1 MSNPPGKYGNVRNF
15 LDNLGNEKI
24 KICRNCNAVFS
35 YTNETTTLCLS
46 CDFEEEISTLPAVV
60 EIEDEFDV
68 TEPAVVDAQPA
79 VLDAQ
84 PITLD
89 AQPVVAE
96 VDVVE
101 MNDDWEMDSFDSIG
115 SEDETIVEAETA
127 DVEPIAEAV
136 EAEPV
141 VEAETAE
148 VEPIAEAVEAE
159 PLVKEAV
166 EAEPLVKEAV
176 EAVEAETV
184 QDAIESN
191 EIATSVVEEAIEKE
205 EEAKTKVDEA
215 NENKDEASREYSEA
229 VKDEEKAAGNVSE
242 AAAVQS
248 EAVEAVVEA
257 SDKVSELVDSDAD
270 QKDIKEAMSEL
281 EKTVENKDK
290 AELTLTEAIS
300 EEEKAADNLATR
312 ADEKES
318 AEEILENETEELKE
332 ASANLDEAIDQKA
345 ESEKELSEAS
355 NIDTDEIDD
364 SVEPF
369 STGEYVS
376 HGVYGTG
383 KVVGITK
390 AGKHWSVE
398 VKFEEEQRRIL
409 GTFLTKEEKPELQES
424 EDNFKP
430 PVEKISDEEQDDEVK
445 TYEEHS
451 GKYKPGTEVIHEIF
465 GKGFVRESEP
475 KGENYKLIIN
485 FEDGSEKTLLS
496 TFIKLKNEDSID
508 EGKDEVSD
516 SLVKTETVVEAVEAE
531 PVAEVEPVVEAVE
544 AVVEV
549 VEAEPVVEENANNND
564 AFKRP
569 TKKTETVIDL
579 SKPEIQDA
587 EMIDDEN

>member
-1 MSNPPGKYGNVRNF
+1 MSNSPGKYGNVRNF

-84 PITLD
+84 PVTLD

-115 SEDETIVEAETA
+115 SEAKTIVEETTEIEAVEAETAEVEPVAEVVEAETA
-127 DVEPIAEAV
+127 DVEPV
-136 EAEPV
+136 
-141 VEAETAE
+141 
-148 VEPIAEAVEAE
+148 AEAVEAE

-166 EAEPLVKEAV
+166 EAI
-176 EAVEAETV
+176 EAETV
-184 QDAIESN
+184 QDAIESS

-215 NENKDEASREYSEA
+215 KENKDEASREYSEA
-229 VKDEEKAAGNVSE
+229 VKDEEKAADNVSE
-242 AAAVQS
+242 AATVQS
-248 EAVEAVVEA
+248 EAVEAIVEA
-257 SDKVSELVDSDAD
+257 SDKVSELVDSGAD
-270 QKDIKEAMSEL
+270 QKDIKEAMNEL

-300 EEEKAADNLATR
+300 EEEKAADNLATKS
-312 ADEKES
+312 DEKENS
-318 AEEILENETEELKE
+318 EEILENETEELKE
-332 ASANLDEAIDQKA
+332 ASDKLDEAINQKA

-355 NIDTDEIDD
+355 SIDTNETDD

-383 KVVGITK
+383 KVVGVTK

-409 GTFLTKEEKPELQES
+409 GTFLTKEKKPELQES
-424 EDNFKP
+424 EYNFKP
-430 PVEKISDEEQDDEVK
+430 PVEKSNDEEQDDEVK

-508 EGKDEVSD
+508 EGKNEVSD
-516 SLVKTETVVEAVEAE
+516 SLVNAEAVEAEPVVEAVEAE
-531 PVAEVEPVVEAVE
+531 PVVEAVEAEPVVEA
-544 AVVEV
+544 
-549 VEAEPVVEENANNND
+549 VEAEPVVEENVNNND

>member
-1 MSNPPGKYGNVRNF
+1 M
-15 LDNLGNEKI
+15 
-24 KICRNCNAVFS
+24 
-35 YTNETTTLCLS
+35 
-46 CDFEEEISTLPAVV
+46 
-60 EIEDEFDV
+60 
-68 TEPAVVDAQPA
+68 EP
-79 VLDAQ
+79 
-84 PITLD
+84 
-89 AQPVVAE
+89 
-96 VDVVE
+96 
-101 MNDDWEMDSFDSIG
+101 
-115 SEDETIVEAETA
+115 
-127 DVEPIAEAV
+127 V

-141 VEAETAE
+141 
-148 VEPIAEAVEAE
+148 
-159 PLVKEAV
+159 V

-176 EAVEAETV
+176 EAVEAETI
-184 QDAIESN
+184 QDAIESS
-191 EIATSVVEEAIEKE
+191 EIATSVLEEAIDKE

-215 NENKDEASREYSEA
+215 NLNKDEASREYSEA
-229 VKDEEKAAGNVSE
+229 VKNEEKAADSVSE
-242 AAAVQS
+242 AATVQS

-257 SDKVSELVDSDAD
+257 SDKVSELVDSGAD
-270 QKDIKEAMSEL
+270 QKDIKDAMNEL

-300 EEEKAADNLATR
+300 EEEKAADNLSTK
-312 ADEKES
+312 ADEKENS
-318 AEEILENETEELKE
+318 EEILENETEELKE
-332 ASANLDEAIDQKA
+332 ASDKLDEAINQKA
-345 ESEKELSEAS
+345 ESEKELSEAGS
-355 NIDTDEIDD
+355 IDTNETDD

-369 STGEYVS
+369 SAGEYVS

-383 KVVGITK
+383 KVIGVTK

-430 PVEKISDEEQDDEVK
+430 PVEKSNDEVQDDEIK

-508 EGKDEVSD
+508 EGKNEVSEP
-516 SLVKTETVVEAVEAE
+516 LVKTEPVVEAEPVVETVEAEPVVETVEAEPVVAAVEAE
-531 PVAEVEPVVEAVE
+531 PVIAAVE
-544 AVVEV
+544 AEPVIAA
-549 VEAEPVVEENANNND
+549 VEAEPVVEENVNNND

-569 TKKTETVIDL
+569 AKKIETVIDL